1 MMNEPPKLGE
11 LFERL
16 ATIMA
21 TLRGPNGCPWDRVQ
35 THQSIKRNTIEE
47 AYEVASAI
55 EEGDD
60 AKLREELGDLLLQ
73 VIFHAQMAKERGA
86 FDLADVVRHLA
97 DKLVERHPHVFGE
110 KRLETPEQALAQWER
125 LKTQVLQQNGSLMD
139 GLAWSLPALMLAH
152 HAQKRAAQVGF
163 DWSEPLPALQKL
175 KEEVAEVE
183 ALLQTDAPKERLAEE
198 IGDLLFAAVNVARLA
213 GVHAEDA
220 LRDAVRKFVRRFQ
233 AIETLARKQGKD
245 LSQMSL
251 AEMDALW
258 EETKRDEGR
267 EMKGE

>member
-1 MMNEPPKLGE
+1 MSPPPKLGE
-11 LFERL
+11 LFEHL

-21 TLRGPNGCPWDRVQ
+21 TLRGPDGCPWDRVQ

-55 EEGDD
+55 EEGNDE
-60 AKLREELGDLLLQ
+60 KLREELGDLLLQ
-73 VIFHAQMAKERGA
+73 VVFHAQMARERGA
-86 FDLADVVRHLA
+86 FDLADVIRHLT
-97 DKLVERHPHVFGE
+97 DKLIERHPHVFGD
-110 KRLETPEQALAQWER
+110 KRLDSPEQALAQWER
-125 LKTQVLQQNGSLMD
+125 LKAQGRQQDASLMD

-152 HAQKRAAQVGF
+152 HVQKRAAQVGF
-163 DWSEPLPALQKL
+163 DWSDPLPALQKL
-175 KEEVAEVE
+175 KEEVAELE
-183 ALLQTDAPKERLAEE
+183 ALLQTGAPKERLADE

-213 GVHAEDA
+213 GIYAEEA

-233 AIETLARKQGKD
+233 AIETLARERGKD

-258 EETKRDEGR
+258 EEVKRQGDG
-267 EMKGE
+267 